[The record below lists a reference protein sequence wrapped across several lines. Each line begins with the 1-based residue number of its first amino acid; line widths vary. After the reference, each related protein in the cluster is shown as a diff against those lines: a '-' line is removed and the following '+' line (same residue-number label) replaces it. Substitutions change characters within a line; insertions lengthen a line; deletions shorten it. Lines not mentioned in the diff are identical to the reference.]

1 MKTIVKEITVGYSFK
16 PEMGCFGFSSCLLVE
31 SNKRILFDVGGY
43 NIRSLIKPLINE
55 IDCVVISHLHFDHC
69 SNLDLFVDTN
79 IPIYISRKEL
89 DYYEKYKDID
99 TDLFSYFELIRDRLN
114 IVEVQE
120 EIEIDKGIRILFTNG
135 HTPGHMSLVIE
146 KENTILSGDA
156 LKTYK
161 DYLNVNDYGN
171 AYSKEDYVS
180 SKKKIIDNF
189 SVIYPG
195 HSGKIVN
202 GKLERRMEVR
212 EF

>member
-89 DYYEKYKDID
+89 DYYEKYNEKGLEILDFPCNQFGNQAPGSD
-99 TDLFSYFELIRDRLN
+99 
-114 IVEVQE
+114 E
-120 EIEIDKGIRILFTNG
+120 EIHEFCTLKYNTKFDQFKKVDVNCSLFGFLAFCNVRNFDIAFNASS
-135 HTPGHMSLVIE
+135 TPC
-146 KENTILSGDA
+146 K
-156 LKTYK
+156 
-161 DYLNVNDYGN
+161 
-171 AYSKEDYVS
+171 
-180 SKKKIIDNF
+180 
-189 SVIYPG
+189 
-195 HSGKIVN
+195 
-202 GKLERRMEVR
+202 
-212 EF
+212 